1 MFFIEDLQQKAIKSG
16 LDADAL
22 IPLDTKKDKLI
33 FNYLKRQKDEPSTR
47 PQSGI
52 DTSTMRSSFYSTSGI
67 SEQSD

>member
-1 MFFIEDLQQKAIKSG
+1 MFFIEDLQQKALKSG

-47 PQSGI
+47 P
-52 DTSTMRSSFYSTSGI
+52 
-67 SEQSD
+67 